1 MSLTAIVMSVY
12 INEYEQIIF
21 GLNPFS
27 QIISSINIISGAI
40 EPFISFTFICVT
52 SKIMLRVMEERISMY
67 DITLSVAY
75 GFIPALLSILFFA
88 VSIILFRTEIT
99 AIANI
104 SELYSVKFFF
114 QLSFVDLKRIS
125 LTAWALSYAIIIYF
139 FFVKYKLSF
148 FSSFISTV
156 VPTLTVVL
164 LKLFF
169 SEIV

>member
-1 MSLTAIVMSVY
+1 
-12 INEYEQIIF
+12 
-21 GLNPFS
+21 
-27 QIISSINIISGAI
+27 
-40 EPFISFTFICVT
+40 
-52 SKIMLRVMEERISMY
+52 
-67 DITLSVAY
+67 
-75 GFIPALLSILFFA
+75 LSILFFA